1 MIEQPSSQNQN
12 GQQSGKFRFSSKLG
26 SLAQRSWF
34 RYTVVLFL
42 IFIIAILGLVVL
54 NKLSPEKQNPDSS
67 IADQQSLERVQELET
82 ALKNDTV
89 GGKTPEETIQLFLA
103 ALKAGDMNQAAQYFA
118 IDTNERSVY
127 YLTRQQWIDALN
139 YKQEKREIAP
149 IITFLENAKYNEGG
163 SSNILETASFV
174 SRDKNGNVDHEIFL
188 SLNKYSNVWK
198 IESL

>member
-12 GQQSGKFRFSSKLG
+12 GQQSGTFRFSSKL
-26 SLAQRSWF
+26 SDLAQRSWF

-54 NKLSPEKQNPDSS
+54 NKLSLEKQNPDSS

-82 ALKNDTV
+82 ALKNDTQ

-139 YKQEKREIAP
+139 YKNKTEITSLIAAV
-149 IITFLENAKYNEGG
+149 ENAKKQSISTDTAVFDIPPSSQLIMQFNTYN
-163 SSNILETASFV
+163 NI
-174 SRDKNGNVDHEIFL
+174 
-188 SLNKYSNVWK
+188 WK
-198 IESL
+198 IISL